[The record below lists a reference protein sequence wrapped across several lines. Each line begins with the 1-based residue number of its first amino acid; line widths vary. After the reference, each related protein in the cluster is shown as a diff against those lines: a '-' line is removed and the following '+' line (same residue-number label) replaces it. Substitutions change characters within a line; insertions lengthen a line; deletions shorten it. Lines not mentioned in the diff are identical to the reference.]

1 MLMTAMLNPSTQS
14 LPLTLI
20 RFFVIFIFTLSLP
33 PPLVSAD
40 PGNASPQLAWKG
52 NEMRVEYGR
61 LSHIINVDTLS

>member
-20 RFFVIFIFTLSLP
+20 RFFIFIFTLSVP

-52 NEMRVEYGR
+52 NEMRVENGR